1 MVVHGFGGTVRE
13 IKTRYSFFKY
23 NKIMNKINQY
33 MRSWFSWM
41 IFVGAVT
48 CFIAGCKQQQQ
59 QDFDNLVFI
68 RQTANNPVVTLALDG
83 GTGTTALTIGS
94 SYTMG
99 ATEEVR
105 VDILGQDYL
114 NDFNR
119 RNFTEYQLAPQSAV
133 TLSSRSVA
141 IVAGT
146 ALGQENITV
155 TVREWPEYIDGA
167 QYVVPVKIAP
177 ASSPVLSGSDVAL
190 VLVTKT
196 TVGFAAQNAN
206 LPVPVA
212 VFGADANGKP
222 YNNFTFE
229 GRFNMTRAFG
239 VAGNWRSDIFNGCG
253 LQFLVNSEGAI
264 DIRFPSSAFMTTT
277 AKATLNTWY
286 HFAITYAS
294 GVVTLY
300 INGEL
305 VGQTP
310 YAGLTLS
317 ECAITP
323 YATGTGATVS
333 EFRIWKSLRT
343 PRQLRTFVCAVN
355 PSDADLLGYW
365 KLNDGNGNRAMDS
378 SGKNNHLT
386 SSTNIAWV
394 PGVRCPQ

>member
-1 MVVHGFGGTVRE
+1 M
-13 IKTRYSFFKY
+13 
-23 NKIMNKINQY
+23 MNRIY
-33 MRSWFSWM
+33 PYIWTTSYWAV
-41 IFVGAVT
+41 FVGTIIGFV
-48 CFIAGCKQQQQ
+48 AGCKQQ

-83 GTGTTALTIGS
+83 GTGATALTIGS
-94 SYTMG
+94 SYTM
-99 ATEEVR
+99 ATTEDVR

-119 RNFTEYQLAPQSAV
+119 RNVTEYQLVPPSAV
-133 TLSSRSVA
+133 TLSDRAVA
-141 IVAGT
+141 IAAGT

-155 TVREWPEYIDGA
+155 TVREWPEYVEGI

-177 ASSPVLSGSDVAL
+177 ARSPVLSGSDVAL

-196 TVGFAAQNAN
+196 TVAFAAQNASFPI
-206 LPVPVA
+206 PVT
-212 VFGADANGKP
+212 VFGPDANGEP

-229 GRFNMTRAFG
+229 GRFNMTRRFG

-253 LQFLVNSEGAI
+253 LQFLVNTAGAI
-264 DIRFPSSAFMTTT
+264 NIRFPNSAFMGPT
-277 AKATLNTWY
+277 ANASLNTWY
-286 HFAITYAS
+286 HFAITYAN

-317 ECAITP
+317 SCGITP

-355 PSDADLLGYW
+355 PSDPDLLGYW
-365 KLNDGNGNRAMDS
+365 KLNDGNGNQAMDS
-378 SGKNNHLT
+378 SGKNNNLT
-386 SSTNIAWV
+386 SSTNVSWV